1 MKVLHICNDFCGS
14 KVHANLYAELD
25 KQGIQQT
32 VYTYYRDAS
41 LAGKNSFEGEA
52 TEFVYRPILSTY
64 HRILYHKKIRD
75 VYNDLER
82 QLAAS
87 LQTYD
92 LAHATTLFSDGA
104 VALRLYKKYGVPYI
118 VTVRN
123 TDINEFLGYAPHTW
137 EMGRKVLRGARKIV
151 FISKAPMEKFC
162 RHMAIKGLLSEISHK
177 FVIQPNGIE
186 DYWLD
191 RVCVDEKNLSHNIIY
206 VGKFDLNKNVVRL
219 IKAVLCLRNNYP
231 DIHLHIVGGD
241 GLEQKKVLKLVD
253 GNKECLTY
261 HGKIFDKDKL
271 AQLFRQCSIFA
282 MPSIFETFGLVYIE
296 ALSQGL
302 SVLYTKDQGI
312 DGLLDE
318 RVGEKVN
325 ALSTQSIADG
335 LLKMLVNRN
344 NYFSHEVVDF
354 EQFRWSLIAKRY
366 MSLYE
371 SVLFGSN
378 ESYSK

>member
-354 EQFRWSLIAKRY
+354 EQFRWSLIAKMY

>member
-1 MKVLHICNDFCGS
+1 MRVLHICNDYCGS
-14 KVHANLYAELD
+14 KVHANLYGQLADLGVD
-25 KQGIQQT
+25 QT
-32 VYTYYRDAS
+32 IYAYFRDADQI
-41 LAGKNSFEGEA
+41 GKNNLEQSN
-52 TEFVYRPILSTY
+52 THVIYRSILKLWHRAFY
-64 HRILYHKKIRD
+64 HLKLRD
-75 VYNDLER
+75 VARDLIHCLNDMEE
-82 QLAAS
+82 
-87 LQTYD
+87 YD
-92 LAHATTLFSDGA
+92 IVHATTLFSDGPM
-104 VALRLYKKYGVPYI
+104 ALHLHRKYGLPYV

-123 TDINEFLGYAPHTW
+123 TDINQFLGYAPHTW

>member
-104 VALRLYKKYGVPYI
+104 LAFRLYRDYGIPYI

-137 EMGRKVLRGARKIV
+137 PLGVKILLCARKIV

-162 RHMAIKGLLSEISHK
+162 RHMAIKGLLSEISYK

-191 RVCVDEKNLSHNIIY
+191 RVCVDGKNLSHNIIY

-241 GLEQKKVLKLVD
+241 GLEQNKVLKLVD